1 MAPEYPNLY
10 QYQNLVSNRDNG
22 AMLIIL
28 LAIIVVSGL
37 WNLRDIVPSWLP
49 KIRDSLIILFYCTL
63 IIMVVENLL
72 GLEKR
77 L

>member
-1 MAPEYPNLY
+1 MSPEYPNLY
-10 QYQNLVSNRDNG
+10 QYKDLVSSRDNG

-28 LAIIVVSGL
+28 LAIIVVAGL
-37 WNLRDIVPSWLP
+37 YNLRDVVPSWMP
-49 KIRDSLIILFYCTL
+49 KIRDGLIILFYCTL
-63 IIMVVENLL
+63 IIMVVESLL